1 MIMAML
7 VGIESDVVTDGT
19 APSIYRYP
27 LAEILYMKSRSKKIT
42 RQQHLKVVHG
52 ANLTSLTM

>member
-27 LAEILYMKSRSKKIT
+27 QAELLLYEVALEEDHPSTAPEGRPW
-42 RQQHLKVVHG
+42 V
-52 ANLTSLTM
+52 